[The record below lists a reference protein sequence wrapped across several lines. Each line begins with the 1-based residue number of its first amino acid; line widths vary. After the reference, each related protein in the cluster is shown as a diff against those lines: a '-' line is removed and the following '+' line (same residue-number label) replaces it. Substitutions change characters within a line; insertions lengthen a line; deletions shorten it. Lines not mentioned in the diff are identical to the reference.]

1 MRRRMRWAV
10 VALVAGLA
18 VSACAETSESTDEG
32 EGAAELVPVEGS
44 DVPQV
49 VVTERAVERLD
60 IQLVE
65 VTPGSVGTTTVPYA
79 AVVYD
84 PEGATWVYTSP
95 EPLTFVRT
103 PITVLD
109 ITGDRAV
116 LSAGPQPGTEVV
128 TVGTAELFGTEEEIG
143 H

>member
-60 IQLVE
+60 IQLAE
-65 VTPGSVGTTTVPYA
+65 VTPGSVGTTTIPYA

>member
-18 VSACAETSESTDEG
+18 VSACAESSESTDEG

-60 IQLVE
+60 IQLAE
-65 VTPGSVGTTTVPYA
+65 VTPGSVGTTTIPYA